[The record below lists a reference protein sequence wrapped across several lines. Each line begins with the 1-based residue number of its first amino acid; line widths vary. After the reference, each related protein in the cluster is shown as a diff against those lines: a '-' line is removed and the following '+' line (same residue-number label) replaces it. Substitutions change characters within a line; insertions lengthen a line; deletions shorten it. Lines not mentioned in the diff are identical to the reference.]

1 MASVNLAERMQKP
14 AVCFTVFGEMHRG
27 VLHGVDNNF
36 NAVLDKGGEQRE
48 LCFVRG
54 ETVLYIGFMDEEEK
68 RKEGSGGESSNSV

>member
-14 AVCFTVFGEMHRG
+14 AVCYTVFGETHSG

-54 ETVLYIGFMDEEEK
+54 ETVLYIGFMDTDETSND
-68 RKEGSGGESSNSV
+68 GSNGA